1 MTEKESFKKAMKERV
16 AKALRDGPVNHA
28 AAINVG
34 KSNSHTSV
42 STRQTVTQ
50 RDGKTEVT
58 EVREERRES

>member
-1 MTEKESFKKAMKERV
+1 MTDKAPLKDTIKERV
-16 AKALRDGPVNHA
+16 TKALRDGPVNHV

-34 KSNSHTSV
+34 KSSSHTSV

-50 RDGKTEVT
+50 RKGKTQVT